1 LLERLLADLSPLRN
15 RIPSTRVRADPKHQS
30 NAIHGGILVS
40 VQYGTHVRTILLITV
55 NGEGNQSVGR
65 WNYLRLDVDDIEPFL
80 LN

>member
-1 LLERLLADLSPLRN
+1 M
-15 RIPSTRVRADPKHQS
+15 
-30 NAIHGGILVS
+30 S